1 MKLLAAGTRRE
12 DVLVRAAAALL
23 RVVLR
28 FLGWTTRREIR
39 GGSDLLGRWA
49 RGEPVIVTFWHG
61 RLVMMPFIYT
71 GRGAC
76 IMNSGHRDGRLVSE
90 VIAPWRIRAVHGSS
104 TRGWLGGLRGLLK
117 AHAQG
122 QDLVVVP
129 DGPRGPSGVVKPG
142 VVQLARATGLPIF
155 PLSFAASRSRRLER
169 SWDRMLIPLPGARVV
184 FEVGLPIVV
193 PRDAD
198 PATVEAAR
206 VRLEQELDA
215 ATARAEAAVGGVPGT
230 PPQGVVRNG
239 DDEPLPGSASEPSS
253 AGGAARRAAHAVAPG
268 LHALVAV
275 SGSFRN
281 AHGRWSW

>member
-1 MKLLAAGTRRE
+1 MKLFAAGTRRE
-12 DVLVRAAAALL
+12 EILVGVAAALL

-28 FLGWTTRREIR
+28 FLGWTTRREMR

-61 RLVMMPFIYT
+61 RLVMMPYAYT

-76 IMNSGHRDGRLVSE
+76 IMNSGHRDGRLVSQ
-90 VIAPWRIRAVHGSS
+90 VIAPWRIHAVHGSS

-122 QDLVVVP
+122 RDLVVVP
-129 DGPRGPSGVVKPG
+129 DGPRGPAGVAKPG

-155 PLSFAASRSRRLER
+155 PMSYAASRARRLTR
-169 SWDRMLIPLPGARVV
+169 SWDRLLIPLPGARVV
-184 FEVGLPIVV
+184 FEVGAPISV

-198 PATVEAAR
+198 PAAVEAAR

-215 ATARAEAAVGGVPGT
+215 ATARAEAAVGG
-230 PPQGVVRNG
+230 
-239 DDEPLPGSASEPSS
+239 
-253 AGGAARRAAHAVAPG
+253 
-268 LHALVAV
+268 AV
-275 SGSFRN
+275 STPSQRVSRDGAGDAPPAPACEPNPSGGDTRSMAFASVSLFPELVKTREIFPYAN
-281 AHGRWSW
+281 GRWSW